1 MAQLEKSS
9 MRQPEFI
16 FDIYN
21 APGVV
26 EDVHAT
32 YLELYQAAPPLFW
45 TPENGGHWVINNG
58 ELALQALANTD
69 VFSNRYFTIPPLEEQ
84 GTLIP
89 LTLDPPD
96 HRLYRSALRPFFEPT
111 AIAYLQPRID
121 YWASTIVENVA
132 DKGSCEFVSEVSQR
146 FPISVF
152 MELMGFPLERFDE
165 FREIVL
171 KFFGAAG
178 SPEAQQYA
186 LTIAKIMEELIQD
199 KRGKPQKDV
208 MSEIVHMD
216 FEGRK
221 FNHDELMSIARMLFL
236 AGLDTLVNALSFSMK
251 HLARDPDLQSFAIAH
266 PDRISDLSEELMR
279 RYTAINMARY
289 IAKDYEFGGVS
300 LREGD
305 MAIILTPTVGWSAQ
319 QNDDPLTINL
329 DRSLFRH
336 AAFGSGPHA
345 CLGKFLA
352 RKEMD
357 SFYRHWFEK
366 IGHFDLAAGRAAGAT
381 RGGIVWALESLY
393 LQWSNP
399 RPSR

>member
-1 MAQLEKSS
+1 M
-9 MRQPEFI
+9 
-16 FDIYN
+16 
-21 APGVV
+21 
-26 EDVHAT
+26 
-32 YLELYQAAPPLFW
+32 
-45 TPENGGHWVINNG
+45 
-58 ELALQALANTD
+58 
-69 VFSNRYFTIPPLEEQ
+69 
-84 GTLIP
+84 
-89 LTLDPPD
+89 
-96 HRLYRSALRPFFEPT
+96 
-111 AIAYLQPRID
+111 QPRID
-121 YWASTIVENVA
+121 YWAETIIGSVA
-132 DKGSCEFVSEVSQR
+132 NQGGCEFVSEVSQR

-152 MELMGFPLERFDE
+152 MELMGFPLQRFDE

-199 KRGKPQKDV
+199 KRDNPQKDV

-221 FNHDELMSIARMLFL
+221 FNQEELMSIARMLFL

-251 HLARDPDLQSFAIAH
+251 HLARDLDLQRFAIGN
-266 PDRISDLSEELMR
+266 PSRMSDLSEELMR

-289 IAKDYEFGGVS
+289 IAKDYQFGGAL

-305 MAIILTPTVGWSAQ
+305 MAIILTPTVGWSAL

-357 SFYRHWFEK
+357 SFYRHWFAK
-366 IGHFDLAAGRAAGAT
+366 IGHFNLAAGQVSGAT
-381 RGGIVWALESLY
+381 RGGIVWALESLH
-393 LQWSNP
+393 LQWS
-399 RPSR
+399 

>member
-251 HLARDPDLQSFAIAH
+251 HLICRVLLLPTQIAYQICLRNSCAAIQRSTWPAISPRITSLAGSRFARGIWQS
-266 PDRISDLSEELMR
+266 
-279 RYTAINMARY
+279 
-289 IAKDYEFGGVS
+289 S
-300 LREGD
+300 L
-305 MAIILTPTVGWSAQ
+305 
-319 QNDDPLTINL
+319 PLL
-329 DRSLFRH
+329 
-336 AAFGSGPHA
+336 
-345 CLGKFLA
+345 
-352 RKEMD
+352 
-357 SFYRHWFEK
+357 W
-366 IGHFDLAAGRAAGAT
+366 AGARSKMT
-381 RGGIVWALESLY
+381 TL
-393 LQWSNP
+393 
-399 RPSR
+399 